1 MASAGHALCLFSL
14 GLAKSWFHESRTH
27 HGHRRS
33 DVTVIPAICF
43 LLRLTAMPGRGPS

>member
-27 HGHRRS
+27 H
-33 DVTVIPAICF
+33 DTEEVT
-43 LLRLTAMPGRGPS
+43 